1 MAQQRVVVVG
11 NGMVGHRFVAEV
23 VEQGLAQRLHLTV
36 LGEEPRPAYD
46 RVHLSEW
53 FGGRSADDLSL
64 LPSRDFYAANGV
76 DFRAGAKVAA
86 IDRTARTV
94 TCADGSVVVYDQLVL
109 ATGSRPFVPPL
120 PGADLPGCLVYRTIE
135 DLEAIK
141 ARASGRRIGV
151 VVGGGLL
158 GLEAANAIRQMGLE
172 THVVEF
178 APRLMAVQIDDGG
191 SAILRRKVEA
201 LGVRVH
207 TSKNTQKIEALD
219 GDRLAMRFADG
230 ASLETDL
237 VLFSAGV
244 RPRDELAKQS
254 GLAMG
259 TRGGIAVDDA
269 CRTSDPAVFA
279 IGECAAHKD
288 RCYGLVAPG
297 YRMAEVAVDHIA
309 AASAPRT
316 FTGADLSTKL
326 KLLGV
331 DVGSIGDAQ
340 GQTPG
345 SHTVAFTDSV
355 SEVYRRLVLS
365 PDRKHLIGAILVG
378 DGSLYGQLLTLFQNR
393 IVLPEKVEGMI
404 TPQTGGGAKIG
415 LKPSDLPDTAQICSC
430 NNVSKGAIVGAI
442 RDHKYTLVGDV
453 ISCTKAGTGC
463 GSCKTLVK
471 DLLHAELKAA
481 GVEVTNHVC
490 EHFKHSR
497 QELYHLVRVH
507 KITTFGEL
515 IARHGSGTGC
525 DICKPAVASILAS
538 AWNEPVIGRKHAH
551 LQDTNDRFLANL
563 QRDGTYSVV
572 PRCPGGEITPDQL
585 IALGQVAKKYRL
597 YSKITGGQRVD
608 LFGARVEQLP
618 AIWEELIAVG
628 FESGHAY
635 GKSLRT
641 VKSCVG
647 TDWCRYGV
655 QDSVGLA
662 VKMEHRYKG
671 LRSPHKLK
679 SACSGC
685 ARECA
690 EAQGKDFG
698 VIATEKGYNLYVCGN
713 GGMKPQHGV
722 LLAGDISEEQVL
734 RYTDRFL
741 MFYIRT
747 ADRLERTASWFN
759 KLEGGIEYL
768 RKVVIEDSLG
778 ICAELEAEMAHV
790 VATYQDE
797 WATAVKDPEMRKRF
811 RTFINT
817 DAPDPSIVMVPSRS
831 QHRPAFW
838 EEKERQLETVR

>member
-1 MAQQRVVVVG
+1 MDTAHIVVVG
-11 NGMVGHRFVAEV
+11 NGMVGHRFVEEAV
-23 VEQGLAQRLHLTV
+23 ARGLHRTHSIIV

-53 FGGRSADDLSL
+53 FGGKSADDLSL
-64 LPSRDFYAANGV
+64 LPSRDWYRENGI
-76 DFRAGAKVAA
+76 DFRAGAKVAT
-86 IDRTARTV
+86 IDRDARTV
-94 TCADGSVVVYDQLVL
+94 SLADGSRIGWDRLVL

-141 ARASGRRIGV
+141 ARARGRKIGV

-191 SAILRRKVEA
+191 SSILRRKVES
-201 LGVRVH
+201 LGVKVH
-207 TSKNTQKIEALD
+207 TGRNTQKIEAM

-244 RPRDELAKQS
+244 RPRDELAKGC
-254 GLAMG
+254 GLA
-259 TRGGIAVDDA
+259 TAERGGIAIDDS
-269 CRTSDPAVFA
+269 CRTADPGVFA
-279 IGECAAHKD
+279 IGECAAHRG

-297 YRMAEVAVDHIA
+297 YRMAEVAVDAIIGA
-309 AASAPRT
+309 AEPRT

-365 PDRKHLIGAILVG
+365 PDRKLLIGAILVG
-378 DGSLYGQLLTLFQNR
+378 DAALYGQLLTMFQNK
-393 IVLPEKVEGMI
+393 IALPDKVEGMI
-404 TPQTGGGAKIG
+404 APSTGGQKIG

-430 NNVSKGAIVGAI
+430 NNVSKGAITSAI
-442 RDHKYTLVGDV
+442 RASKYTVLGEVCAG
-453 ISCTKAGTGC
+453 TKAGTGC

-471 DLLHAELKAA
+471 DILHAELKAA
-481 GVEVTNHVC
+481 GVEVKNHLC
-490 EHFKHSR
+490 EHFQHSR
-497 QELYHLVRVH
+497 QELFHLVRLH
-507 KITTFGEL
+507 KITTFADL
-515 IARHGSGTGC
+515 IARHGSGHGC
-525 DICKPAVASILAS
+525 EICKPAVGSILAS
-538 AWNEPVIGRKHAH
+538 AWNEQVLDRRHAH
-551 LQDTNDRFLANL
+551 LQDTNDRFLANM

-572 PRCPGGEITPDQL
+572 PRCPGGEVTPDQL
-585 IALGQVAKKYRL
+585 IVLGQVAKKYKL

-608 LFGARVEQLP
+608 LFGARVDQLP
-618 AIWEELIAVG
+618 AIWGELIAAG

-635 GKSLRT
+635 GKALRT

-647 TDWCRYGV
+647 TTWCRYGV

-662 VKMEHRYKG
+662 VRLEHRYKG

-690 EAQGKDFG
+690 EAQSKDFG
-698 VIATEKGYNLYVCGN
+698 IIATEQGYNLYVCGN

-722 LLAGDISEEQVL
+722 LLGGDLSAEQVI

-759 KLEGGIEYL
+759 KLEGGIDYL
-768 RKVVIEDSLG
+768 KRVVVDDSLG
-778 ICAELEAEMAHV
+778 IATELEAEMAHV
-790 VATYQDE
+790 VATYHDE
-797 WATAVKDPEMRKRF
+797 WATTIADSEKVKRF
-811 RTFINT
+811 RAFVNS
-817 DAPDPSIVMVPSRS
+817 DATDPSIVMVRERE

-838 EEKERQLETVR
+838 EEKAHLVEV